1 MTRSRGAD
9 ALISALFAL
18 LFLLPL
24 ADMAWNLDR
33 SGRLNENRKVARFP
47 QTSLAPGS
55 VRSFLQDY
63 GKYFDDNFGF
73 RNALVRLNFI
83 LRYRLLGTSPSP
95 LAVKGRE
102 GWLFYTGDGEM
113 NDHRGIVTYDE
124 KRLRNWARAL
134 QLKKAWLQGLGIRY
148 VLFIPPNKSSIY
160 GEFVPGVY
168 DRVRD
173 RTALDDLVDHL
184 RAHTDVKVV
193 DSRRTLMDGKNTG
206 PVYFKTDTHWNQLG
220 AFLAYQDV
228 MKVVAPW
235 FPGMKP
241 MTMGDLHLVREKRAG
256 GDLAGMMGG
265 TDFLEDEDVRPVP
278 NVGRRPEV
286 GGITDGTRRPVVV
299 EVGNASSPRAVV
311 FQDSFFPSVAP
322 YLSPHF
328 QSVKYVWQPWN
339 ASLDVDGV
347 ILAHRPDLVIEEIL
361 ERLVKIRMGD
371 FARACP
377 GYLGGDCATP

>member
-1 MTRSRGAD
+1 
-9 ALISALFAL
+9 
-18 LFLLPL
+18 
-24 ADMAWNLDR
+24 
-33 SGRLNENRKVARFP
+33 
-47 QTSLAPGS
+47 
-55 VRSFLQDY
+55 
-63 GKYFDDNFGF
+63 
-73 RNALVRLNFI
+73 
-83 LRYRLLGTSPSP
+83 
-95 LAVKGRE
+95 
-102 GWLFYTGDGEM
+102 M
-113 NDHRGIVTYDE
+113 NDHRGIVTVDE

-173 RTALDDLVDHL
+173 RTALDDLLDHL
-184 RAHTDVKVV
+184 RAHTDVTVV
-193 DSRRTLMDGKNTG
+193 DSRRTLLDGKNTA

-241 MTMGDLHLVREKRAG
+241 TTMEDLHLVRERRAG

-265 TDFLEDEDVRPVP
+265 TDFLEDEDVRLVP
-278 NVGRRPEV
+278 NVGRLPEV

-299 EVGNASSPRAVV
+299 EAGNASSPRAVV

-361 ERLVKIRMGD
+361 ERLVKTRMGD

-377 GYLGGDCATP
+377 GYLGGDCSTP